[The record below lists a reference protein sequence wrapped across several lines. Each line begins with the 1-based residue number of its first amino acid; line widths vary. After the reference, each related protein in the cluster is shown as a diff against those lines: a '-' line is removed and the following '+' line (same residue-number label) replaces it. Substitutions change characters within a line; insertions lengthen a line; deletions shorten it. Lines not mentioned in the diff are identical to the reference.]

1 VEDQELDNTFKVV
14 IAEMMD
20 IAVDSI
26 LQVLRFD
33 EQVEHFYTQNLEKE
47 QAEEII
53 FWFDDEVI
61 PLYNELKLFEKAE
74 NAEKIKNI
82 IKKHNENIH

>member
-1 VEDQELDNTFKVV
+1 MEDQELDNTFKVV
-14 IAEMMD
+14 LAEMMD

-33 EQVEHFYTQNLEKE
+33 EQVEHFYTQNLTKE
-47 QAEEII
+47 QAEEIV

-61 PLYNELKLFEKAE
+61 PLYIELELFEKADK
-74 NAEKIKNI
+74 AKKVKDI
-82 IKKHNENIH
+82 IKKHNENIR